1 MIIVCINCNKKFE
14 VNSVLI
20 PLSGRLIQCGSCNH
34 AWFFK
39 KSDQIVND
47 NFIPQETNLDIS
59 KDIVIPKTTEAII
72 AAAEINI
79 PQSDVKKD
87 TYDPRSNKLKVSQS
101 DKTIN
106 NINIFGNFFSYL
118 LVSIITFVAIIITL
132 DTFKKPLI
140 IIFPKLEIFLF
151 NLYETLKDINLFI
164 IDLM

>member
-14 VNSVLI
+14 VNSDLI
-20 PLSGRLIQCGSCNH
+20 PLSGRSIQCGSCNH
-34 AWFFK
+34 TWFFK

-47 NFIPQETNLDIS
+47 NSIPQETNLDIL
-59 KDIVIPKTTEAII
+59 KDIAIPRTTEAII

-79 PQSDVKKD
+79 PQSDLKKD
-87 TYDPRSNKLKVSQS
+87 SFDLSSNKSKMLQN
-101 DKTIN
+101 DKTIK